1 MSIYDSKVIGYI
13 ASTSRTNV
21 VCVEKDAC
29 LVAGSEEAMNRYLSE
44 INLSDKTTVSIRK
57 ARFGDIVN
65 VMKLGGKYSF
75 DKESY
80 SRFYPLGIKIGMLL
94 EDADF
99 DEGKGRKFFTA
110 KIHSKSL

>member
-1 MSIYDSKVIGYI
+1 MSAYDSKVIGYI

-21 VCVEKDAC
+21 ICVEKDAC
-29 LVAGSEEAMNRYLSE
+29 VVAGSEKAMNRYLSE
-44 INLSDKTTVSIRK
+44 INIADKVTVSIRK
-57 ARFGDIVN
+57 ARFGDIVR

-80 SRFYPLGIKIGMLL
+80 SRFYPLAIKIGMLL

-99 DEGKGRKFFTA
+99 DEEKGRKFFTA
-110 KIHSKSL
+110 KIHTKNL